1 MHTCNKIIMFL
12 HSATGK
18 RGFPIEDWQNQV
30 SEEESL
36 VKGPGPGG
44 FLFPVRGSDPST
56 ASTLSTGT
64 HRDPQ
69 LGGGG
74 GEGGA
79 DTRTI
84 SGKQGEESHGDP
96 TRGGLN
102 ISTLSDRTEDTNTL
116 SETSREDADN
126 NNFSVN
132 FRDTTTS
139 TNPSNSFVGGGPVTG
154 EYESRSESSGQ
165 TRTRVTMPV
174 PGPTPAS
181 TTVQE
186 AATSADTFLPHLRNI
201 ETPTTDAF
209 NPQLLSTETTT
220 TTTTTEAFIPLLR
233 DIETDVTA
241 TTSEE
246 ESSII
251 AAIFKQV
258 QDVAQSEE
266 VEVGG

>member
-1 MHTCNKIIMFL
+1 MFL

-30 SEEESL
+30 SEEESS

-44 FLFPVRGSDPST
+44 VLFPVRGGDPFR
-56 ASTLSTGT
+56 ANTLSTGT

-74 GEGGA
+74 EGGA

-84 SGKQGEESHGDP
+84 SGNHGEESHGDP

-102 ISTLSDRTEDTNTL
+102 ISTISDRTEDTNTL
-116 SETSREDADN
+116 SETSREDVDN
-126 NNFSVN
+126 NKVSVN
-132 FRDTTTS
+132 LRDTTTS

-154 EYESRSESSGQ
+154 EY
-165 TRTRVTMPV
+165 VTMPV
-174 PGPTPAS
+174 PEPTPAS
-181 TTVQE
+181 TTVQ
-186 AATSADTFLPHLRNI
+186 SFH
-201 ETPTTDAF
+201 
-209 NPQLLSTETTT
+209 PQLLGTETTT

-258 QDVAQSEE
+258 QGVAQTEE
-266 VEVGG
+266 EVGG

>member
-1 MHTCNKIIMFL
+1 M
-12 HSATGK
+12 
-18 RGFPIEDWQNQV
+18 
-30 SEEESL
+30 
-36 VKGPGPGG
+36 KGPGPGG
-44 FLFPVRGSDPST
+44 VLFPVRGSDPFR

-69 LGGGG
+69 LGGG

-102 ISTLSDRTEDTNTL
+102 ISTISDRTEDTNTL

-126 NNFSVN
+126 NNVRVN
-132 FRDTTTS
+132 LPDTTTS

-154 EYESRSESSGQ
+154 EHESRSESSGQ
-165 TRTRVTMPV
+165 TRTRVTLPV

-181 TTVQE
+181 TTVQ
-186 AATSADTFLPHLRNI
+186 AAPASSDTFLPHLRNI
-201 ETPTTDAF
+201 EIETPTTDVL

-251 AAIFKQV
+251 AAIFQQV
-258 QDVAQSEE
+258 QGVAQSEE

>member
-1 MHTCNKIIMFL
+1 MHTRNKIILFL

-44 FLFPVRGSDPST
+44 VLFPVRGSDPFT

-69 LGGGG
+69 LGGG

-126 NNFSVN
+126 NNVSVN
-132 FRDTTTS
+132 LRDTTTS

-165 TRTRVTMPV
+165 TRTRVTLPV

-181 TTVQE
+181 TTVQ
-186 AATSADTFLPHLRNI
+186 AAPTSADTFLPHLRNI
-201 ETPTTDAF
+201 EIETPTTDAIH
-209 NPQLLSTETTT
+209 PQRLSTET

-258 QDVAQSEE
+258 QGVAQSEE
-266 VEVGG
+266 EVGG

>member
-1 MHTCNKIIMFL
+1 MFL

-36 VKGPGPGG
+36 VKGPG
-44 FLFPVRGSDPST
+44 LFPVRGSDPFT

-74 GEGGA
+74 DGGA

-102 ISTLSDRTEDTNTL
+102 ISTISDRTEDTNTL

-126 NNFSVN
+126 NNVSVN
-132 FRDTTTS
+132 LRDTTTS

-154 EYESRSESSGQ
+154 EHESRSESSGQ
-165 TRTRVTMPV
+165 TRTRVTVPV

-181 TTVQE
+181 TTVQ
-186 AATSADTFLPHLRNI
+186 AAPASADTFLPHLRNI

-220 TTTTTEAFIPLLR
+220 TTTTTEFFIPLLR

-258 QDVAQSEE
+258 QGVAQSEE
-266 VEVGG
+266 EEEEEVGG